1 MRLDNLRQEEFIAG
15 ALLIVAAWTW
25 VNVEATIGAFYLA
38 MTLIYFMTVGSRR
51 FSEIEL
57 IVTRQD
63 IGKAFIGAG
72 VVLVAW
78 IIASMW
84 IFQETGGQVSLGF
97 TSEAFTAF
105 FRQLAL
111 FTQVPVLA
119 DDPTIKFMMFG
130 GTIPIIE
137 SLFFLSFVLLFW
149 AKLLSVPIRWHNVNS
164 PYFVRMLMVCVLVGA
179 SGMLFHLTARSLN
192 DIALGIDVLFFSV
205 SAFIVF
211 ASASRIPL
219 IGGDGKVNMFK
230 GVLFHVFVNSLV
242 LIVGG
247 A

>member
-1 MRLDNLRQEEFIAG
+1 MGLDNLRQEEFVAMG
-15 ALLIVAAWTW
+15 MLIVMAFTW
-25 VNVEATIGAFYLA
+25 INVEPTVGAFYVA
-38 MTLIYFMTVGSRR
+38 MTLIYFITVGNRR

-78 IIASMW
+78 VIASMW
-84 IFQETGGQVSLGF
+84 IWEQTGGQVSLGF
-97 TSEAFTAF
+97 TPEAFSTF

-119 DDPTIKFMMFG
+119 DDPNIKFITFG
-130 GTIPIIE
+130 INIPIIE

-149 AKLLSVPIRWHNVNS
+149 AKLLSVPVRWHSVNS
-164 PYFVRMLMVCVLVGA
+164 PYFLKMLGVCVLVGV

-192 DIALGIDVLFFSV
+192 DIALGIDVLFFGV
-205 SAFIVF
+205 SALIVF

-219 IGGDGKVNMFK
+219 IGGDVKVNMFK
-230 GVLFHVFVNSLV
+230 GVVFHVMVNSLV
-242 LIVGG
+242 LVVGG